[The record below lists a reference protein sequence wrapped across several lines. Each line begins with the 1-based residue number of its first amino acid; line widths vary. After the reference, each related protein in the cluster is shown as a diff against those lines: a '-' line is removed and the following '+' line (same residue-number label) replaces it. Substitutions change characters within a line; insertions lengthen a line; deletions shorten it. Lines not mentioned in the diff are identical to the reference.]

1 MHDNRRMGVS
11 RHLVVA
17 VIASLAAC
25 GDDGATATPDAGIDA
40 SPDAMVDPS
49 DELFR
54 PDKVLEVRITLAAAD
69 WARLR
74 AGPEVTPIP
83 RTTCRDTPTAEAYPT
98 FHANMTIDGV
108 ALTDVAIH
116 KKGGLGSISST
127 RPGLK
132 VDVQEFVPGQ
142 RIFGLKHLTLNNN
155 NQDDSRVRQCL
166 AYGLFAQA
174 GLPAS
179 RCNFAHVVVNGEDLG
194 VYSNVETIKGNYL
207 RRNFGDDTGN
217 LYESGGDFTAAA
229 YQGFQP
235 KTTPTNCSDLDAVS
249 TALTAPN
256 AELESRLGAV
266 LDLPEVTRYLAMEV
280 LTGHWDGYGNN
291 RNNFYM
297 YHVPT
302 TNKIRFLPWGVD
314 ATFDDRLRTTRPQS
328 VYACGALS
336 WKLYDAPTTRAA
348 YLASLRDL
356 LDNTWH
362 PDALLAEIDRMR
374 ALIAPFE
381 TADLAQRIQ
390 PVRDFITGRATKL
403 RAELAVGDPVWPYPQ
418 GESCL
423 IDIGSIDVTF
433 SAPWNQLDRY
443 DVGSGSIT
451 GTVSGVNLAST
462 AVTASSGLASDGKIS
477 FHSLSPIGGGKY
489 AVVFFGL
496 APSMYT
502 VGTHTVD
509 LANVFTVLTF
519 YDPVTDTASGG
530 GILLPGTLTLTSTT
544 TTTGAAVTGRLTGR
558 IREL

>member
-1 MHDNRRMGVS
+1 MGVS
-11 RHLVVA
+11 RHLVGA
-17 VIASLAAC
+17 VIACLAAC
-25 GDDGATATPDAGIDA
+25 GDDGAAATADGGLDA

-54 PDKVLEVRITLAAAD
+54 PDKVLEVRITLADAD

-74 AGPEVTPIP
+74 AGPEITPIP
-83 RTTCRDTPTAEAYPT
+83 RTTCRDTPTGEAYPT
-98 FHANMTIDGV
+98 FHANMTIDGI

-132 VDVQEFVPGQ
+132 VDVQEFVPDQ

-235 KTTPTNCSDLDAVS
+235 KSSPTNCSDLDAVS

-256 AELESRLGAV
+256 TELESRLGAV

-302 TNKIRFLPWGVD
+302 TNKIRFIPWGVD
-314 ATFDDRLRTTRPQS
+314 ATFDDRPRTTRPQS

-336 WKLYDAPTTRAA
+336 WKLYDAPATRAA

-356 LDNTWH
+356 LDNAWH
-362 PDALLAEIDRMR
+362 PDALLAEIERMR
-374 ALIAPFE
+374 VLIAPFE

-390 PVRDFITGRATKL
+390 PVRDFITGRAAKL
-403 RAELAVGDPVWPYPQ
+403 RTELAAGDPVWPYPQ
-418 GESCL
+418 GEQSCL
-423 IDIGSIDVTF
+423 IDLGSVDVTF

-462 AVTASSGLASDGKIS
+462 AVTASAGMGTDGKIS
-477 FHSLSPIGGGKY
+477 FHALSPIGGGKY
-489 AVVFFGL
+489 AVVFFGISP
-496 APSMYT
+496 AMYT
-502 VGTHTVD
+502 VGTHAID
-509 LANVFTVLTF
+509 LSNVFGLQTF
-519 YDPVTDTASGG
+519 YDPATDTASGG
-530 GILLPGTLTLTSTT
+530 GLMLPGTLTLTTIT
-544 TTTGAAVTGRLTGR
+544 TTTGMAVTGRLTGR
-558 IREL
+558 VREL